1 MDVAVC
7 WDPLILERE
16 REKTAKYQ
24 DLATDMGRRYRGW
37 KVQVL
42 PIVIG
47 ALGTVG
53 RLSQDLQAMRCL
65 ESYETRLTV
74 QELQRMALLGSVQM

>member
-7 WDPLILERE
+7 WDPLISERE
-16 REKTAKYQ
+16 SEKTAKYQ
-24 DLATDMGRRYRGW
+24 DFAIDVERRYQGW

-42 PIVIG
+42 PIVMG

-53 RLSQDLQAMRCL
+53 KHSQDLQAMGCF
-65 ESYETRLTV
+65 ESYEIRLTV
-74 QELQRMALLGSVQM
+74 QKLQRAALLR